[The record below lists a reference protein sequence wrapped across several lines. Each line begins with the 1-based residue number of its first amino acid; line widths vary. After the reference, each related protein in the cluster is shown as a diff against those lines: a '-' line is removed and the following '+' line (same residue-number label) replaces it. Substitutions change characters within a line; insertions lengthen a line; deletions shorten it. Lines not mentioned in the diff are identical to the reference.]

1 MGRYVNDSISVYIE
15 CYGCVD
21 KETNHLQMIKN
32 INDMKNIISQGF
44 KLGKQHKKIYCS
56 NSNMKK
62 DVIPRKLT
70 HLNQCRPMDT
80 KLMKKHLYY
89 LLFKNEIIVHFS

>member
-1 MGRYVNDSISVYIE
+1 
-15 CYGCVD
+15 
-21 KETNHLQMIKN
+21 
-32 INDMKNIISQGF
+32 
-44 KLGKQHKKIYCS
+44 
-56 NSNMKK
+56 MKK

-89 LLFKNEIIVHFS
+89 LLFKNEIVVHFNFFFIKHKSKMFECFYTLLQDIQKEGDT